1 MPISPRKCTV
11 SKLSHNVY
19 PFKIFTSLHT
29 YLHHIHTYLFKSC
42 SLRLISPPVLERKVL
57 KNKPILSQKVHC
69 GDILLQFLKILNHF
83 APSLTQQL

>member
-19 PFKIFTSLHT
+19 PFKNFTVLHT
-29 YLHHIHTYLFKSC
+29 YLHHIRTYLFKSC
-42 SLRLISPPVLERKVL
+42 SLRLISPPVLETEVL

-69 GDILLQFLKILNHF
+69 GDILLRFLKILNYF